1 MIVFYRELF
10 EGRLGIIESKDLR
23 LVKVRY
29 TGKEGVTTQG
39 CPIAKWVGTTVVKW
53 NLGGQKSYLQIT
65 GSVLL

>member
-39 CPIAKWVGTTVVKW
+39 CPIAKWVSPDKIYIQEL
-53 NLGGQKSYLQIT
+53 NFNIELSLK
-65 GSVLL
+65 GSEAE